1 MTLQTPRFLL
11 VPATAELVALEITGN
26 EALGKALAAEVPD
39 DWPPEETA
47 DALPWFLSRL
57 RSDASLSGWLN
68 WYGLYRDETGR
79 SPQLVGSAGFFGP
92 PEDCS
97 VEIGYSVLPLFQNQ
111 GFATEMVAALVAWA
125 LSKPTVECV
134 VAETSAENH
143 ASRRVLSK
151 VGFLPVGVGR
161 DAGYLRFERQ
171 GTLPAKSR

>member
-1 MTLQTPRFLL
+1 M
-11 VPATAELVALEITGN
+11 
-26 EALGKALAAEVPD
+26 
-39 DWPPEETA
+39 
-47 DALPWFLSRL
+47 
-57 RSDASLSGWLN
+57 
-68 WYGLYRDETGR
+68 
-79 SPQLVGSAGFFGP
+79 
-92 PEDCS
+92 
-97 VEIGYSVLPLFQNQ
+97 EIGYSVLPLFQNQ

-161 DAGYLRFERQ
+161 DAEYLRFERQ